1 LAALARRLQHL
12 IRKKANNGPND
23 GRRGAMKTNSTVSGL
38 AQQYCKSVA
47 ATLLARNE
55 FFELLED
62 ATTSPVRLARA
73 RDAWRQ
79 HALDAQ
85 TLKGLARSG

>member
-1 LAALARRLQHL
+1 
-12 IRKKANNGPND
+12 
-23 GRRGAMKTNSTVSGL
+23 MKTNPNVSGL
-38 AQQYCKSVA
+38 AHQYCRSVA
-47 ATLLARNE
+47 AALLARNE

-79 HALDAQ
+79 HAWQAQ
-85 TLKGLARSG
+85 TLKGLARNG